1 MLLEVQPATPPRAVS
16 AAFCAPDGC
25 SRAIC
30 PSGAFLYGH
39 CTHIGNSAGGAIAAS
54 PPEDTAELHPPE
66 DLFFCPF
73 ASPNTFFRFFIQY
86 KRAINGGFS
95 RHASPGVPSRLHNFG
110 MAPGGSAAGEV
121 PAYTQPQS
129 LRKDDAEVIAEREQG
144 SRYGVSVPFRVTG
157 PTTAVAVP
165 AA

>member
-1 MLLEVQPATPPRAVS
+1 MKVQPATPPRAVS

-25 SRAIC
+25 SRAIF
-30 PSGAFLYGH
+30 PSGAFLYCH

-95 RHASPGVPSRLHNFG
+95 RHASPWGPLPIAQFRDGPRWFG
-110 MAPGGSAAGEV
+110 GGRGASVHPAPKSPPG
-121 PAYTQPQS
+121 
-129 LRKDDAEVIAEREQG
+129 
-144 SRYGVSVPFRVTG
+144 
-157 PTTAVAVP
+157 
-165 AA
+165 

>member
-1 MLLEVQPATPPRAVS
+1 MKVQPATPPRAVS

-25 SRAIC
+25 SRAIF
-30 PSGAFLYGH
+30 PSGAFLYCH

-86 KRAINGGFS
+86 KRAINGGFFPP
-95 RHASPGVPSRLHNFG
+95 RLPLGSPPDCTISGWPQVVRRRERCQRTPSPKVSAG
-110 MAPGGSAAGEV
+110 MMP
-121 PAYTQPQS
+121 
-129 LRKDDAEVIAEREQG
+129 R
-144 SRYGVSVPFRVTG
+144 
-157 PTTAVAVP
+157 
-165 AA
+165 

>member
-1 MLLEVQPATPPRAVS
+1 MKVQNRNRAMGAVCGFS
-16 AAFCAPDGC
+16 SLDGC
-25 SRAIC
+25 SRAI
-30 PSGAFLYGH
+30 SRLGFSFWSN
-39 CTHIGNSAGGAIAAS
+39 TRVGNSAGGAIAAS

-144 SRYGVSVPFRVTG
+144 SRCGVSVPLCVTG

>member
-25 SRAIC
+25 SRAIF
-30 PSGAFLYGH
+30 PSGAFLYCH

-66 DLFFCPF
+66 DLFFALLRPLILF
-73 ASPNTFFRFFIQY
+73 FAFSYSTNVRQMAASPATPP
-86 KRAINGGFS
+86 
-95 RHASPGVPSRLHNFG
+95 PGVPSRLHNFG

-129 LRKDDAEVIAEREQG
+129 LRRDDAEVIAEREQG
-144 SRYGVSVPFRVTG
+144 SRCGVSVPLCVTG

>member
-25 SRAIC
+25 SRAIF
-30 PSGAFLYGH
+30 PSGAFLYCH

-110 MAPGGSAAGEV
+110 MAPGGPAAGEV

-129 LRKDDAEVIAEREQG
+129 LRRDDAEVIAEREQG
-144 SRYGVSVPFRVTG
+144 SRCGVSVPLCVTG

>member
-1 MLLEVQPATPPRAVS
+1 M
-16 AAFCAPDGC
+16 
-25 SRAIC
+25 
-30 PSGAFLYGH
+30 
-39 CTHIGNSAGGAIAAS
+39 GNSAGGAIAAS

-73 ASPNTFFRFFIQY
+73 ASPNSFLRFFIQY

-110 MAPGGSAAGEV
+110 MAPGGPAAGEV

-144 SRYGVSVPFRVTG
+144 SRCGVSVPLCVTG